1 MPLTDEDLGY
11 DAATGMIDTIKDDP
25 PKEEPKKQSAS
36 FMRGFGSGK
45 TNNNQK
51 IIELHE
57 QGKSTVEI
65 AKELNLGVGEVKL
78 VIDLFQ

>member
-1 MPLTDEDLGY
+1 M
-11 DAATGMIDTIKDDP
+11 K
-25 PKEEPKKQSAS
+25 
-36 FMRGFGSGK
+36 GFGSGK
-45 TNNNQK
+45 ANNNQK

-78 VIDLFQ
+78 VIDLFK